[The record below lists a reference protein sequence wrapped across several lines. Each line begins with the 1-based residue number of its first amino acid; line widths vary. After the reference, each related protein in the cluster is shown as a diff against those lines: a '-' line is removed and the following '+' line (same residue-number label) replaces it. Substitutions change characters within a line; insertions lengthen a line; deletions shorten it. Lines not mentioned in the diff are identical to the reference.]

1 MGKFKVEQERQMGR
15 FKVEN
20 ETVLD
25 DKTNLMWMQKPLDGT
40 FTFDEAIKLNREFAG
55 FSDWRMPTIDEL
67 SSIMNYQAHQA
78 RSKEF
83 VFTDEGNWFWSS
95 SPYVGD
101 TTYYA
106 WYFNF
111 SYGDVGNLSY
121 RGNAFPVRLVRDC
134 TSEEK

>member
-67 SSIMNYQAHQA
+67 SSIMNYQTHQA

-95 SPYVGD
+95 SLYKDDIRDAWGV
-101 TTYYA
+101 YYYDGFA
-106 WYFNF
+106 V
-111 SYGDVGNLSY
+111 DHIP
-121 RGNAFPVRLVRDC
+121 RTETFPIRLVRDC